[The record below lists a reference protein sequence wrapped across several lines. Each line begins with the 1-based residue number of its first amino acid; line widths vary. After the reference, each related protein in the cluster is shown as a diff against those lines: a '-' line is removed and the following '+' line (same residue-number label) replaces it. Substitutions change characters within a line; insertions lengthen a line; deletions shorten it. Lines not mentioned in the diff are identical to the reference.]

1 MIISD
6 NICNLD
12 ALKLEIAQIQFINT
26 HYQTIIELCAE
37 FKEILSVCIPFLTIL
52 QVIQPLMCAL
62 QHSARIV
69 CCFVCEPKCKSTSH
83 V

>member
-1 MIISD
+1 MTIS
-6 NICNLD
+6 ICNLD
-12 ALKLEIAQIQFINT
+12 ALKLEIAQIQFFNT
-26 HYQTIIELCAE
+26 HYQIIIEFRAY
-37 FKEILSVCIPFLTIL
+37 KEILSVCIPFLTIL

>member
-1 MIISD
+1 MPYKNTGSIREKKLIFGHP
-6 NICNLD
+6 NLD

-52 QVIQPLMCAL
+52 QVIQLLMCAL
-62 QHSARIV
+62 YSA
-69 CCFVCEPKCKSTSH
+69 
-83 V
+83 